1 MSSFLTPMKRAPMPG
16 GAAQPIRPRAIQR
29 PNLVRAMRENDQ
41 RRYALTTAAAAA
53 AASTAVK
60 PSISTS
66 GRTQCPNKSCPKSD
80 VVEGICRSCGR
91 VVDDSN
97 IVSEVQ
103 FGETSSGAAMVQGS
117 FIGPDQG
124 GVRSLGPNFRR
135 VGGSSEDREKT
146 IRDAKM
152 FIAGF
157 AHQLELSESLINSA
171 VQAFKLASNANFIQ
185 GRSLAGVAA
194 VCLYVACRNE
204 PPCKI
209 MLLDLADLVQIN
221 VFKLGRTFKAFNKA
235 IPICNGGFD
244 PVYPEDLIYRFATKL
259 EFNTMTSK
267 VAEDAVRLVRRMS
280 RDWMVMGRRPSGIC
294 GACLLMAA
302 RMNNFRRTV
311 REVVYIVKVTN
322 HTIQNRL
329 EEFKVTESSNM
340 TVEDFLSQDLLES
353 SHDPPSFYKNAA
365 EYQAK
370 LKERIR
376 KRKRRITDELGP
388 ERQAL
393 PALPPSPPTPSA
405 TISSSSNTPS
415 LTTTAATAAAPASL
429 PIDPAMMP
437 NPTPPEPAEQPP
449 RLDADGFAVPQIPTA
464 NGDINAM
471 ALADPEGEA
480 ALSDLARNFG
490 DQPARQTA
498 DRSTE
503 QDDGNDED
511 NDNDND
517 NDNGESQDGKAPS
530 GDVGLGLTKDGKP
543 RKRAPKSVGPK
554 IPLDPEWEAD
564 ELDLEAQISEIFND
578 PHTTEHAKAFETAQ
592 KRAQQHSQWALSQ
605 EPKKEVSMA
614 AEVCEDEFAN
624 DPEVSCCLL
633 SEEEVRIKE
642 LVWSNHNKD
651 WLRTQQEKVFRLKL
665 AADKPKQTRRRKKRP
680 RMGEGQAEP
689 ADTPADAAVS
699 VMKER
704 AISKRINYDA
714 IRSLFDIGE
723 EDTQTGA
730 SSTRPATS
738 YAGSAA
744 GEEEPDQDEAEGG
757 AEDGYDDMDGDGP
770 GSPVGSDVY
779 GYGDDDGDDYGYDEE

>member
-1 MSSFLTPMKRAPMPG
+1 MSSFLTPMKRAPPAS
-16 GAAQPIRPRAIQR
+16 GAAQAIRPRAIQR
-29 PNLVRAMRENDQ
+29 PNLVRAMRENDE
-41 RRYALTTAAAAA
+41 RRYALKSAAAANSA
-53 AASTAVK
+53 K
-60 PSISTS
+60 PSISSS
-66 GRTQCPNKSCPKSD
+66 GRTQCPNKSCPKPD
-80 VVEGICRSCGR
+80 VVDGICRSCGR

-124 GVRSLGPNFRR
+124 GVRSLGPSFRR

-152 FIAGF
+152 LIVGF
-157 AHQLELSESLINSA
+157 AQQLNLSESLVNSA

-259 EFNTMTSK
+259 EFQNMTSK

-353 SHDPPSFYKNAA
+353 SHDPPSFYKNTT
-365 EYQAK
+365 EYQER
-370 LKERIR
+370 LKERSR
-376 KRKRRITDELGP
+376 KRKRRITDDPYAEP
-388 ERQAL
+388 VVSSN
-393 PALPPSPPTPSA
+393 PAPP
-405 TISSSSNTPS
+405 SSSSLPA
-415 LTTTAATAAAPASL
+415 TTDGI
-429 PIDPAMMP
+429 PIDPAMTVG
-437 NPTPPEPAEQPP
+437 PTPTGSTETP
-449 RLDADGFAVPQIPTA
+449 RVDSDGFAVPQIPT
-464 NGDINAM
+464 GSGKDDTM
-471 ALADPEGEA
+471 ALADPESET
-480 ALSDLARNFG
+480 ALSDLARSYG
-490 DQPARQTA
+490 DQGSDTQGSKARSNET
-498 DRSTE
+498 TE
-503 QDDGNDED
+503 QDEGEGEDEED
-511 NDNDND
+511 A
-517 NDNGESQDGKAPS
+517 SQ
-530 GDVGLGLTKDGKP
+530 GDSLGLTKDGKP
-543 RKRAPKSVGPK
+543 RKRAPKSQGQKMPV
-554 IPLDPEWEAD
+554 DQEWEAD
-564 ELDLEAQISEIFND
+564 EKELETQISEIFND
-578 PHTTEHAKAFETAQ
+578 PHTIEHAEAFETAQ
-592 KRAQQHSQWALSQ
+592 KRAEQHSQWALSQ
-605 EPKKEVSMA
+605 QPKKEVSMA
-614 AEVCEDEFAN
+614 AEVGEDEFAN
-624 DPEVSCCLL
+624 DPEVANCLL
-633 SEEEVRIKE
+633 SEDEVLLRETI
-642 LVWSNHNKD
+642 WSNNNKD
-651 WLRTQQEKVFRLKL
+651 WLRTQQEKIFRLKL

-714 IRSLFDIGE
+714 IRSLFDIDE
-723 EDTQTGA
+723 EDGEAGGA
-730 SSTRPATS
+730 DTRPTTS
-738 YAGSAA
+738 YADSVVDENDPGDV
-744 GEEEPDQDEAEGG
+744 GE
-757 AEDGYDDMDGDGP
+757 DD
-770 GSPVGSDVY
+770 Y
-779 GYGDDDGDDYGYDEE
+779 GYGDEDGGEEEYGYDDE